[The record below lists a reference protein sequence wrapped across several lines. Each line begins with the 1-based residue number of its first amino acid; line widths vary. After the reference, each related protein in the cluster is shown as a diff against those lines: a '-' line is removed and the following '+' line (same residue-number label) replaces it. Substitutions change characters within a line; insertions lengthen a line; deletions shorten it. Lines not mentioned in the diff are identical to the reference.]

1 MESLIQLIY
10 VSTAAADT
18 DEAVV
23 QRILDV
29 ARRHNAAHGISG
41 ALLVYA
47 GHFLQVLEGLAGDVN
62 ALYARIR
69 RDRRHHHVVLV
80 DFGPLTQRE
89 FEGWAMRHVPG
100 PRGHDRAVT
109 GFLDELAASP
119 DTERAHTALV
129 LMQRLAS
136 ASAE

>member
-1 MESLIQLIY
+1 MESLTQLIY

-18 DEAVV
+18 DVAAV

-29 ARRHNAAHGISG
+29 ARRHDATHGISG
-41 ALLVYA
+41 ALLVNG
-47 GHFLQVLEGLAGDVN
+47 GHFLQVLEGRAEDVN

-69 RDRRHHHVVLV
+69 RDRRHHHVALV
-80 DFGPLTQRE
+80 DFGPLKQRE

-100 PRGHDRAVT
+100 PRGHDRGVT

-136 ASAE
+136 ATAK